1 MTKSVALQSAA
12 FRSAV
17 YTGAVV
23 HRRMKPRAH
32 ALRYACF
39 WFLLDLAEIDGLAS
53 RLRLFSR
60 EAFNLFAFRNADHG
74 AGTDEPLRTQVDRIL
89 AEAGIDLSGGSVQ
102 ILSMPR
108 VLGYVFNP
116 LSVYFCRRADG
127 TLAAV
132 LYEVSNTFG
141 ERHSYLIPADPE
153 PGGAVRQECDKLFY
167 VSPFMDMDLRY
178 EFRVSQPGKTVGVAI
193 RCVQAGEPVIVAAL
207 TGHRREMSDRTL
219 LRTFLTH
226 PLVTAKVIAA
236 IHWEALKLWRKGVG
250 LRPHPAPPA
259 RPVTI
264 VRNDIVRSGA

>member
-1 MTKSVALQSAA
+1 MT
-12 FRSAV
+12 RSAV

-32 ALRYACF
+32 ALRYRCF
-39 WFLLDLAEIDGLAS
+39 WFLLDLAELEALDR
-53 RLRLFSR
+53 RLRFFSWR
-60 EAFNLFAFRNADHG
+60 TFNLFSFRDADHG
-74 AGTDEPLRTQVDRIL
+74 GRTGEPLRAQVDRML
-89 AEAGIDLSGGSVQ
+89 AEAGIDIAGGSVQ
-102 ILSMPR
+102 ILCMPR

-132 LYEVSNTFG
+132 LYEVTNTFG
-141 ERHSYLIPADPE
+141 ERHSYLIPADPDA
-153 PGGAVRQECDKLFY
+153 GGAVRQECDKLFY

-178 EFRVSQPGKTVGVAI
+178 EFRVSQPGDSVAVAI
-193 RCVQAGEPVIVAAL
+193 RGVQAGEPVIVAAL
-207 TGHRREMSDRTL
+207 TGRRRELTDVTL
-219 LRTFLTH
+219 LRTFLAH

-264 VRNDIVRSGA
+264 VRS